1 MSANSVWRTG
11 ERCAPS
17 EVTRDSVDDRRGVL
31 NSFAHVIDAHG
42 ERLVFALVP
51 EIAECVELVEVR
63 LDVQV
68 VECGER
74 VLARLRVGASPRV
87 TRYPRERICAAIAL
101 RMAS

>member
-1 MSANSVWRTG
+1 
-11 ERCAPS
+11 
-17 EVTRDSVDDRRGVL
+17 VL

-51 EIAECVELVEVR
+51 EIAERVELVEVR

-74 VLARLRVGASPRV
+74 VLPVFAWAPSPRV